1 MEENKGKSFRKN
13 NRQTGI
19 TLVALVVTV
28 VILLILAGISIKL
41 VLDDNGIISRAK
53 QADIIQRG
61 STVEDVVT
69 EWKYSKKMD
78 DYADSVSETKE
89 DIINSLIE
97 KNLITE
103 EEKNEINDKG
113 YTKIGTKDIIFSDG
127 LDDTKQVITRGDQE
141 ILFNKVIQEGD
152 ILITKND
159 YQSYEIKGI
168 SISEEGETIRE
179 GSLNGKTGVLEIVGD
194 IKDTTFKYTLNDFM
208 HGDEEFFLKI
218 DIDGEEYTKKIIVV
232 QGDCITYEEDFVK
245 FEFESS
251 GTFNHAWTVEE
262 NENYSGGRA
271 LVSTV
276 AASSEGAELIKWNFY
291 GNGIEILSMD
301 SANNPARIL
310 ILLTQEIDGE
320 KQGFINDITLDCE
333 NGNVYQSDVF
343 EKNKMD
349 DLMAKKG
356 YFVANEMYSVVL
368 YGCKPMNSKA
378 DEVKV
383 VFDAVRI
390 YK

>member
-127 LDDTKQVITRGDQE
+127 LEDTKQVITRGDQE

-168 SISEEGETIRE
+168 SNSEDGEAIRE
-179 GSLNGKTGVLEIVGD
+179 GSLNGKTGVLEIIGD
-194 IKDTTFKYTLNDFM
+194 INDTTFKYTLNDFM

-232 QGDCITYEEDFVK
+232 QGDCITYEEDFMK
-245 FEFESS
+245 FEIEDDA
-251 GTFNHAWTVEE
+251 NLLAWSVEE
-262 NENYSGGRA
+262 NENYSGGKA
-271 LVSTV
+271 LVCIVPTKDKISQ
-276 AASSEGAELIKWNFY
+276 AIKWNFY
-291 GNGIEILSMD
+291 GRGIEILSMD
-301 SANNPARIL
+301 SATKPARIVTLL
-310 ILLTQEIDGE
+310 IQEIDG
-320 KQGFINDITLDCE
+320 KKRGFINDITVDCE
-333 NGNVYQSDVF
+333 SGEIYQSDIF
-343 EKNKMD
+343 EKKKMTN
-349 DLMAKKG
+349 LSEKN
-356 YFVANEMYSVVL
+356 FVANGKYSMEF
-368 YGCKPMNSKA
+368 YGGIPMNSKA
-378 DEVKV
+378 NEVKV

>member
-127 LDDTKQVITRGDQE
+127 LEDTKQVITRGDQE

-168 SISEEGETIRE
+168 SNSEDGEAIRE
-179 GSLNGKTGVLEIVGD
+179 GSLNGKTGVLEIVGA

-208 HGDEEFFLKI
+208 HGDEGFFLKI

-251 GTFNHAWTVEE
+251 GVFSSEWTVEE
-262 NENYSGGRA
+262 NENYSGGKA
-271 LVSTV
+271 LVCT
-276 AASSEGAELIKWNFY
+276 ASAGKATKIINWNFY
-291 GNGIEILSMD
+291 GRGIEILSMD
-301 SANNPARIL
+301 SATNPARIM
-310 ILLTQEIDGE
+310 TAFQQDG
-320 KQGFINDITLDCE
+320 KTIYGAIITVDCE
-333 NGNVYQSDVF
+333 SGEIYQSDVF
-343 EKNKMD
+343 EKDNLLNFSKLKDYDSEKSMTISFMGSKPSD
-349 DLMAKKG
+349 RESDAK
-356 YFVANEMYSVVL
+356 A
-368 YGCKPMNSKA
+368 
-378 DEVKV
+378 

>member
-1 MEENKGKSFRKN
+1 MEENKRKSFRKN

-168 SISEEGETIRE
+168 SISEEGEAIRE

-251 GTFNHAWTVEE
+251 GTFSSEWTVEE
-262 NENYSGGRA
+262 NENYSGGKA
-271 LVSTV
+271 LVCTV
-276 AASSEGAELIKWNFY
+276 AEAGESAKVVKWDFY
-291 GNGIEILSMD
+291 GSGIEILSMD
-301 SANNPARIL
+301 SATKPARIVTVL
-310 ILLTQEIDGE
+310 MQEIDG
-320 KQGFINDITLDCE
+320 KKRGFINDITVDCE
-333 NGNVYQSDVF
+333 SGEIYQSDIF
-343 EKNKMD
+343 EKKKMTN
-349 DLMAKKG
+349 LSEKN
-356 YFVANEMYSVVL
+356 FVANGKYSMKF
-368 YGCKPMNSKA
+368 YGSIPMNSKA
-378 DEVKV
+378 NEVKA